1 MQDLTLMRTD
11 ILIGFDSAWTDNPK
25 APGAICALSVR
36 GGEIVAFEPPR
47 LARFS
52 DALAFIEQHR
62 SQDGCT
68 LVAID
73 QPTIVPNLTSRRP
86 VERVASSLIGW
97 LGGGVQPSNRGRVG
111 MFCDASPIWPFLAS
125 LAASE
130 EPEMSRIATVG
141 LHAIEVFPAIALAS
155 FDARFFGRMAAPR
168 YNPARSKTYR
178 PQDWILV
185 AEAAAR
191 NFDDFGAVQAAEWC
205 RAAGAL
211 IKPTKADQDR
221 LDAMLCVLIALW
233 WRTRDRAQSLVLGD
247 TGSGY
252 MVLPASEDVRSRLVA
267 RAEEVGVGAI

>member
-1 MQDLTLMRTD
+1 MRTD
-11 ILIGFDSAWTDNPK
+11 VLIGFDSAWTDNPK

-36 GGEIVAFEPPR
+36 NGVIVAFEPPR

-62 SQDGCT
+62 SKDGCT

-73 QPTIVPNLTSRRP
+73 QPTVVPNLTSRRP

-125 LAASE
+125 LAAVE
-130 EPEMSRIATVG
+130 EPELSRTATSG
-141 LHAIEVFPAIALAS
+141 LYAIEVFPAIALAS
-155 FDARFFGRMAAPR
+155 FDARFFGRLAAPR
-168 YNPARSKTYR
+168 YNPARNKTYR
-178 PQDWILV
+178 LQDWVLV

-191 NFDDFGAVQAAEWC
+191 NFHEFGAVQAAEWC
-205 RAAGAL
+205 KVAGSL
-211 IKPTKADQDR
+211 SKPTKADQDR

-233 WRTRDRAQSLVLGD
+233 WRTRERAQSLVLGD
-247 TGSGY
+247 TRSGY
-252 MVLPASEDVRSRLVA
+252 MVLPASGDVRERLVA
-267 RAEEVGVGAI
+267 RAEEVGVPAA